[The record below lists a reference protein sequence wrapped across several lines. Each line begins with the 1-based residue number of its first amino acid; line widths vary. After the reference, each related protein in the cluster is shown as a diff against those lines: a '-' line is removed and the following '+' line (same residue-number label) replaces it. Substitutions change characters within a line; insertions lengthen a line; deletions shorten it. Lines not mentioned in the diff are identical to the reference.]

1 MRLINIEHIMSGA
14 GKKNRGRKDAG
25 LQSIV
30 GHQSFKQMRF
40 NGSDSSQEG

>member
-1 MRLINIEHIMSGA
+1 MSGA